1 VLWPLPAQSDEQ
13 RVCGPDRGGCARDLS
28 APPGMLGRWYPR
40 QRSRCGLD
48 PGVRSAAV
56 SGPQLDRIER
66 RERHRKFTLA
76 VEDDDRVVEPE
87 MDLDHPTDIAG
98 ATHPGQGQDPP
109 TERDRV
115 IMGNLAPV
123 LTRRTPARDGH
134 RPAQLAKPAPD
145 PPPGR

>member
-1 VLWPLPAQSDEQ
+1 
-13 RVCGPDRGGCARDLS
+13 
-28 APPGMLGRWYPR
+28 
-40 QRSRCGLD
+40 
-48 PGVRSAAV
+48 V

-76 VEDDDRVVEPE
+76 VEDDDRAVEPE

-134 RPAQLAKPAPD
+134 RPARLAKAGTGSAAGTVNPAFVAGK
-145 PPPGR
+145 PGGQEGIGRIPVADLRQAQLDHQPILAGAP